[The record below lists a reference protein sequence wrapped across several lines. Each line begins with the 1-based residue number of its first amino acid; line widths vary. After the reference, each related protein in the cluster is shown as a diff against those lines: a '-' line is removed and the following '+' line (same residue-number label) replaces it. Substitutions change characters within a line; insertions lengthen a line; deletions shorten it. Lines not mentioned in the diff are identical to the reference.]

1 MSREHGEHS
10 WRTEAVIRHA
20 GFMLPTPSPA
30 VADLL
35 QIFAVAFTRPT
46 FAHARVLVFGT
57 ILATGQRT
65 VAAALRAVGLRDD
78 RHFTTYHRV
87 LNRAQWSPLRLSRT
101 LLALI
106 VRTLLAA
113 DTPIILL
120 VDSTLVR
127 RTGRRLVW
135 KGRFHDAVRSQQRH
149 IATSE
154 GIHWLCLAVLVPVPW
169 SHRPW
174 ALPFLSIPTLAPA
187 TSAKLG
193 RRHRTTPEYA
203 DVLLRLVRRWQPGRE
218 ITVVGDSAFAV
229 VELGHTCRV
238 RGMRLISRLVLN
250 AQLYDPVPPRPASTP
265 GVKPSKGPRQPKLS
279 ERLTDAA
286 TVWQTC
292 EVAWYG
298 QRPATIEVATGTALW
313 HTDGSAPLP
322 LRWVLVRN
330 APGRRPPLAL
340 FCTDPTT
347 AAERIV
353 AWYVDRW
360 HIETTFEEVRAHL
373 GLETQREWSTR
384 AVGRAVP
391 CVLGLFSVVV
401 LLAQVLHP
409 EQLPT
414 RRAAWYPKS
423 EATFID
429 ALAAVRRH
437 LWVSQNQPPL
447 GRVDGPANSPPHA
460 VDLLVEAA
468 CYAA

>member
-1 MSREHGEHS
+1 MPGPE
-10 WRTEAVIRHA
+10 V
-20 GFMLPTPSPA
+20 
-30 VADLL
+30 VALL
-35 QIFAVAFTRPT
+35 QTFAVVFTRPT
-46 FAHARVLVFGT
+46 FAHAVVLLCGA
-57 ILATGQRT
+57 ILAPGRRT
-65 VAAALRAVGLRDD
+65 VAAMLRAVGLREE
-78 RHFTTYHRV
+78 RHFTSYHRV
-87 LNRAQWSPLRLSRT
+87 LNRAVWSPLRLSRLLLELIVTT
-101 LLALI
+101 LLPPHAPLI
-106 VRTLLAA
+106 
-113 DTPIILL
+113 L
-120 VDSTLVR
+120 VIDSTLVR
-127 RTGRRLVW
+127 RTGRRIVW
-135 KGRFHDAVRSQQRH
+135 KGRFHDAVRSQPGH
-149 IATSE
+149 VATSE

-169 SHRPW
+169 SRRPW

-203 DVLLRLVRRWQPGRE
+203 DVLLRLVRRWQPERE
-218 ITVVGDSAFAV
+218 LVVVGDSAFAV
-229 VELGHTCRV
+229 VELGQTCRTH
-238 RGMRLISRLVLN
+238 GMRLISRLVLN

-279 ERLTDAA
+279 ERLTDSM
-286 TVWQTC
+286 TVWKTC
-292 EVAWYG
+292 EVTWYG
-298 QRPATIEVATGTALW
+298 QRTATIELATGTALW

-330 APGRRPPLAL
+330 VPGRRPPLAL

-347 AAERIV
+347 AAEQMV

-401 LLAQVLHP
+401 LVAQVLHP
-409 EQLPT
+409 KDLPT
-414 RRAAWYPKS
+414 RRAAWYAKN

-429 ALAAVRRH
+429 ALASVRRH
-437 LWVSQNQPPL
+437 LWTSQNQPPL
-447 GRVDGPANSPPHA
+447 GRGTGPANSAPHP
-460 VDLLVEAA
+460 VDLLVEAT